1 MALYRIKQFYWGITS
16 RIDFQDENFLK
27 QHLSEKELM
36 LFNRLN
42 EHEKK
47 HCIKTAMDAEKICL
61 KNNTY
66 NKILIKAALL
76 HDIGKIEYS
85 TNLIEKSFMVVLN
98 KLFKEKMKKY
108 KKYKV
113 VDVFYNHPENGY
125 KILKKYNYDERFL
138 YLIKNHHNNDI
149 IGDKELDILKQC
161 DNKN

>member
-16 RIDFQDENFLK
+16 KIDLKDKRFLN

-36 LFNRLN
+36 LFNKLN
-42 EHEKK
+42 KHEKK
-47 HCIKTAMDAEKICL
+47 HCIKTAMDAEVVCL
-61 KNNTY
+61 KNNVN

-76 HDIGKIEYS
+76 HDIGKIDYN
-85 TNLIEKSFMVVLN
+85 TNLIQKSFMVVLN
-98 KLFKEKMKKY
+98 KLFKDKMRKY
-108 KKYKV
+108 EGYKV

-125 KILKKYNYDERFL
+125 KILKNYDYDERFL